1 LERAG
6 LPTAVLTAIP
16 NIPIAVGANR
26 VVKGIR
32 VEHVCGDPQLS
43 HDDDRKLQ
51 QHIVGA
57 ALNALKTTV
66 DQPTLFEPEQITTG
80 KETVNA

>member
-1 LERAG
+1 
-6 LPTAVLTAIP
+6 VLTAIP

-32 VEHVCGDPQLS
+32 VEHVCGDPLLS
-43 HDDDRKLQ
+43 RADDRKLQ
-51 QHIVGA
+51 RHIVEA
-57 ALNALKTTV
+57 ALEALQTSV
-66 DQPTLFEPEQITTG
+66 DGPTLFEPDKVATG